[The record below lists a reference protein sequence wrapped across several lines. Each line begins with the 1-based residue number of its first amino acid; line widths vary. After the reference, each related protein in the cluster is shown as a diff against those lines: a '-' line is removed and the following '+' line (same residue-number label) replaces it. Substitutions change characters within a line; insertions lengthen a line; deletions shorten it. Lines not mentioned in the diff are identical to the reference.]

1 LLSGQLRHGDGLSQ
15 KATNENSGFHKQ
27 ILDFCKH
34 IAGSSVITSVCR
46 SDDYA
51 IEAPTAKSTVEILI
65 ALKDFQPRLLSYVR
79 VLDGRNVVFL
89 AVDDWIFERDV
100 DRGFLGEALANML
113 LFPYTALLNEA
124 YLQKQE
130 VALKRR
136 LILELMENLV
146 LSYPELSYQIRV
158 KPEYFMYEVM
168 VSRVRVFPPMAY
180 GTANFLCGEANSA
193 KVGSVLQG
201 YLEALVQLQKGR
213 VINFADNYVVLSDA
227 FISASKN
234 PAVRFTNTI
243 KNAPRALFTSL
254 FSVFPQL
261 LNFISQNNEA
271 LFRFQTPPW
280 KREFDFSHSFV
291 DPQKYVFVPT
301 AEGLVSLADK
311 MDIRSYAKRVFK
323 NSDSSKIKVEEVG
336 GVLNDV
342 YLIKAQTDYGEQK
355 VLVKRFKD
363 LSSMKWF
370 PLSMWSVGARTFAL
384 LGRSR
389 LEREC
394 AINEVLREA
403 GFRVP
408 KLLHISASERLV
420 FMEFVEGKNLG
431 HTIKQIVL
439 SPSVDQVSEELALV
453 KKVGETYAK
462 AHALKVALGDT
473 KPENTI
479 VTPDGSLCLLDF
491 EQGSRNGDAAWD
503 VACFLYYCGHYMPR
517 NGEDKAEAIARAFI
531 DGYFGAGGETK
542 AVKCAA
548 DTRYTRVFSIFTLPT
563 ILRAMAN
570 VCKNVEGKGV
580 NRD

>member
-1 LLSGQLRHGDGLSQ
+1 LLAGQLRHGDCLTQ
-15 KATNENSGFHKQ
+15 KATHENSGFHRQ

-51 IEAPTAKSTVEILI
+51 IEAPTAKSTVEILV
-65 ALKDFQPRLLSYVR
+65 ALKDFQPRLMSYVR
-79 VLDGRNVVFL
+79 VIDGRNVVFL

-100 DRGFLGEALANML
+100 DRGFLGEALANVL
-113 LFPYTALLNEA
+113 LFPYTALQNEA

-146 LSYPELSYQIRV
+146 LSYPELSYQMRV

-168 VSRVRVFPPMAY
+168 LSRVRVFPPMAY

-193 KVGSVLQG
+193 KAGSVLRG
-201 YLEALVQLQKGR
+201 YLEALVQLQKDR
-213 VINFADNYVVLSDA
+213 VIDFADNYVVLSDA

-261 LNFISQNNEA
+261 LNFLSQNNEA

-301 AEGLVSLADK
+301 GDGLVSLADK
-311 MDIRSYAKRVFK
+311 MDIRSYVKRVFK
-323 NSDSSKIKVEEVG
+323 SSDSSKIKVEEVG

-342 YLIKAQTDYGEQK
+342 YLIKAQTDDGERK

-389 LEREC
+389 LERES
-394 AINEVLREA
+394 AINEALREA

-408 KLLHISASERLV
+408 KLLHISAGERLV
-420 FMEFVEGKNLG
+420 FMEFVEGENLG
-431 HTIKQIVL
+431 HAIRKIAL
-439 SPSVDQVSEELALV
+439 SPSLDQISDELALV
-453 KKVGETYAK
+453 KKVGVTYAK
-462 AHALKVALGDT
+462 IHALKIALGDT
-473 KPENTI
+473 KPENII
-479 VTPDGSLCLLDF
+479 VTQDGSLCLLDF

-517 NGEDKAEAIARAFI
+517 NGEDKAEALTKAFI
-531 DGYFGAGGETK
+531 EGYLEAGGKTE
-542 AVKCAA
+542 AAKCAA
-548 DTRYTRVFSIFTLPT
+548 DTRYTRVFSIFTLPN

-570 VCKNVEGKGV
+570 VCKSV
-580 NRD
+580 